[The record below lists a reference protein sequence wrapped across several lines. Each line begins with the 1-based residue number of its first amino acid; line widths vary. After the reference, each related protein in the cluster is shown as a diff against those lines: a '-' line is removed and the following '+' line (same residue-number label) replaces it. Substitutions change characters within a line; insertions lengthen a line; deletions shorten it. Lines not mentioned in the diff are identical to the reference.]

1 MLPGVKSRQSP
12 IADERGGFVEERS
25 EEETGEPVA
34 DALSAQGLRAGAQV
48 SSSIQDIDAIAE
60 AIKGPSILAGAVL

>member
-1 MLPGVKSRQSP
+1 
-12 IADERGGFVEERS
+12 VEERS